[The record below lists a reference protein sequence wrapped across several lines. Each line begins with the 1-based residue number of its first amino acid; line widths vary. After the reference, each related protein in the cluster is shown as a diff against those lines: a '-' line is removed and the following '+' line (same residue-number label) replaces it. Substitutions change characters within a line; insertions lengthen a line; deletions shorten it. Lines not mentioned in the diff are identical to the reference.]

1 MMVETGRR
9 NATILIPIYNDWD
22 SLRILLRELDRE
34 LSGDYR
40 LHLVLIDDAS
50 TNLKP
55 DNLIDE
61 SCSVFGSATCLRLK
75 CNVGHQRAI
84 AIGLSWLASA
94 GSVDPVIIMDG
105 DGEDKP
111 SDLPRMLQVF
121 AETGGDVAVFAGRT
135 KRSESLVFKLFYRL
149 YRVLHLIMV
158 GLPVRIGNFSVIPFS
173 YAEGLTVSNYLWY
186 HYAATVV
193 RTRMP
198 FVTVTTARGNRYR
211 GVSKMNFV
219 ALVRHG
225 ISAIA
230 VQSEVLSARMLILA
244 CGFAAFGV
252 AALAAIMWIRMFT
265 SVAMPGWAAI
275 VSGLIALLLLQVV
288 SLAFTFAMQSV
299 SVHGNN
305 GLIPIRD
312 CSIFVRSVQHADI
325 GAYALLE
332 DAG

>member
-1 MMVETGRR
+1 MVETYRM
-9 NATILIPIYNDWD
+9 NVTVLIPIYNDWD
-22 SLRILLRELDRE
+22 SLKILLREVDQE
-34 LSGDYR
+34 LSAGYR

-50 TNLKP
+50 TNNRP
-55 DNLIDE
+55 DDLMDE
-61 SCSVFGSATCLRLK
+61 GGSVFGTAVCLRLK
-75 CNVGHQRAI
+75 CNIGHQRAI
-84 AIGLSWLASA
+84 AVGLSWLVSA
-94 GSVDPVIIMDG
+94 GSTDPVIIMDG

-111 SDLPRMLQVF
+111 SDLPGMLQLFV
-121 AETGGDVAVFAGRT
+121 ETGEDVAVFAGRT

-149 YRVLHLIMV
+149 YRGLHLIMV

-173 YAEGLTVSNYLWY
+173 YVEGLTVSNYLWY

-198 FVTVTTARGNRYR
+198 FVTLKTARGNRYR
-211 GVSKMNFV
+211 GVSQMNFV

-230 VQSEVLSARMLILA
+230 VQSEVLSIRILILA
-244 CGFAAFGV
+244 GVFAMFGM
-252 AALAAIMWIRMFT
+252 AALSAIIGIHLFT
-265 SVAMPGWAAI
+265 SFPIPGWATATC
-275 VSGLIALLLLQVV
+275 GLIALLLLQVL

-305 GLIPIRD
+305 GLIPARD
-312 CSIFVRSVQHADI
+312 CSNFVRSAEHLGVGTFAWL
-325 GAYALLE
+325 A

>member
-1 MMVETGRR
+1 MVETGRM
-9 NATILIPIYNDWD
+9 NATVLIPIYNDWD

-34 LSGDYR
+34 LSEEYR

-55 DNLIDE
+55 DDLIDE
-61 SCSVFGSATCLRLK
+61 HCSVFESATCLRLK

-84 AIGLSWLASA
+84 AIGLSWLVSA
-94 GSVDPVIIMDG
+94 GSLDPVIVMDG

-111 SDLPRMLQVF
+111 SDLPRMLQLF
-121 AETGGDVAVFAGRT
+121 GETGKKVAVFAGRT
-135 KRSESLVFKLFYRL
+135 KRSESLIFKLFYRL
-149 YRVLHLIMV
+149 YRGLHLIMV

-173 YAEGLTVSNYLWY
+173 YVEGLTVSNYLWY

-198 FVTVTTARGNRYR
+198 FVTLKTARGNRYR
-211 GVSKMNFV
+211 GVSQMNFV
-219 ALVRHG
+219 SLVRHG

-230 VQSEVLSARMLILA
+230 VQSEVLSVRMLILA
-244 CGFAAFGV
+244 CSFAMFGM
-252 AALAAIMWIRMFT
+252 AALAGIIGIRLFT
-265 SVAMPGWAAI
+265 SVPVAGWATIA
-275 VSGLIALLLLQVV
+275 SGLIALLLLQVL

-305 GLIPIRD
+305 GLIPVRD
-312 CSIFVRSVQHADI
+312 CSLFVGSVEHLEVGTFAW
-325 GAYALLE
+325 LE